1 MKSGLCGLQLC
12 IRSDTASYARC
23 SCLKV
28 SNNFFLLIIRYLLF
42 FHQSWAFVLVPRLLS
57 SAISSVQG
65 LVVKFHFFLLINIKM
80 ISVIKR
86 SFKVYQL
93 IALTQK
99 FDDISIPL
107 GISRPSLVS
116 LCPARRRLS
125 GITESLK
132 SNGNGKI
139 LFKFHTC
146 GFFRMLVSNLKR
158 QSEMEQALHYKL
170 LKGPKSVI

>member
-1 MKSGLCGLQLC
+1 MLLSQGF
-12 IRSDTASYARC
+12 RS
-23 SCLKV
+23 L
-28 SNNFFLLIIRYLLF
+28 FFSHYDICCF
-42 FHQSWAFVLVPRLLS
+42 FHQSWTFVLVARLLS

-65 LVVKFHFFLLINIKM
+65 LVVQFLVFVNIKM

-86 SFKVYQL
+86 SFKAYQL
-93 IALTQK
+93 VLTPK

-139 LFKFHTC
+139 FSVFKNLIQ
-146 GFFRMLVSNLKR
+146 GPLVAFL
-158 QSEMEQALHYKL
+158 
-170 LKGPKSVI
+170 GC

>member
-1 MKSGLCGLQLC
+1 MWRTWQQGNLILIFQTLA
-12 IRSDTASYARC
+12 T
-23 SCLKV
+23 
-28 SNNFFLLIIRYLLF
+28 FLLVPILTNRLKMHDALVSRFQITFLFPLWYLLF
-42 FHQSWAFVLVPRLLS
+42 FHQSWTFVLAARLLS

-65 LVVKFHFFLLINIKM
+65 LVVQFPFSVGQHQM

-93 IALTQK
+93 ALTQK

-139 LFKFHTC
+139 FSDFQNLIQVP
-146 GFFRMLVSNLKR
+146 LVAFL
-158 QSEMEQALHYKL
+158 
-170 LKGPKSVI
+170 GC

>member
-1 MKSGLCGLQLC
+1 MLLSQGF
-12 IRSDTASYARC
+12 RS
-23 SCLKV
+23 L
-28 SNNFFLLIIRYLLF
+28 FFSHYDICCF
-42 FHQSWAFVLVPRLLS
+42 FHQSWTFVLVARLLS

-65 LVVKFHFFLLINIKM
+65 LVVQFLVFVNIKM

-86 SFKVYQL
+86 SFKAYQL
-93 IALTQK
+93 VLTPK

-139 LFKFHTC
+139 FSYFKNLIQVPPLWLF
-146 GFFRMLVSNLKR
+146 
-158 QSEMEQALHYKL
+158 
-170 LKGPKSVI
+170 